1 MERKDTCDIKFYTK
15 KLKRNIQDIIFMK
28 NMNFD
33 INLFAGEDE
42 AISLT

>member
-15 KLKRNIQDIIFMK
+15 KEKGIFKTFFFMK

-33 INLFAGEDE
+33 INLFEGEYE